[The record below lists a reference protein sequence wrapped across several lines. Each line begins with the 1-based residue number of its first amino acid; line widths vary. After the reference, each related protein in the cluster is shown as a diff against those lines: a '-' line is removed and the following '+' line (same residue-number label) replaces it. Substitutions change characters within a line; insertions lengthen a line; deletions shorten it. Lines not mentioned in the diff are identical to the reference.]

1 MTTTTTTPTTSSCNC
16 GIAKRTTRIV
26 GGQETETNEYP
37 WMVALVNPGQKTPW
51 CGGSLV
57 SSQHVVTAA
66 HCTHGHTAASIEVLV
81 GEHDT
86 SDSTAA
92 RHNVSAI
99 TNHPSYN
106 HSSLDFDFSILTL
119 EAPINISTAAAPV
132 CLPAS
137 LPLYTGSLATV
148 TGWGLTSEGGS
159 GSPTLR
165 EGNVTILSNEQ
176 CTTSYGS
183 RINRSV
189 LFCCTL
195 KENRYYLCTS
205 EVDIYFN
212 SV

>member
-1 MTTTTTTPTTSSCNC
+1 M
-16 GIAKRTTRIV
+16 IV
-26 GGQETETNEYP
+26 IFGNLRFKLYSQ
-37 WMVALVNPGQKTPW
+37 
-51 CGGSLV
+51 V
-57 SSQHVVTAA
+57 SAQHVVKAA
-66 HCTHGHTAASIEVLV
+66 HCTHGHTVSSIEVLV

-86 SDSTAA
+86 SNSTAA

-195 KENRYYLCTS
+195 K
-205 EVDIYFN
+205 
-212 SV
+212 